1 MTTEIHAVIL
11 ARVHMVQSPG
21 AEAWQIIPYLEVLP
35 RRRPGDFPQHSVH
48 MFHYRLFEN
57 GCMLTV
63 GNSEKSA
70 KLSQCYEI
78 SSADLWGLPTVECL
92 GQGSVPNWLLKR
104 RPPMSI
110 HSPPTKPSQL
120 QHFHPLI
127 GPLSSTFLALSSE
140 GQMMRRL
147 GMQPTIDRKSLMS
160 RLSRSKTS
168 SLAWCYPLAQVCSV
182 LFNSQWWAEL
192 AFEPWLMFSRSG
204 YITTERQHC
213 LGCGWDWTDQCSK
226 PPRCVQE
233 TCRLKEAFEAIDQLG
248 DISCKL
254 GNKMR

>member
-1 MTTEIHAVIL
+1 M
-11 ARVHMVQSPG
+11 G
-21 AEAWQIIPYLEVLP
+21 A
-35 RRRPGDFPQHSVH
+35 
-48 MFHYRLFEN
+48 
-57 GCMLTV
+57 CTV

-110 HSPPTKPSQL
+110 HSPLTKPSQL

-140 GQMMRRL
+140 GQMMSRL

-213 LGCGWDWTDQCSK
+213 LGTGRTNVPSLPDVSKRLAGSKKHLKPLTSLATSVANSGIRWDNLTTWVTWVTWRK
-226 PPRCVQE
+226 PIRIQ
-233 TCRLKEAFEAIDQLG
+233 RLQTKFLSEDL
-248 DISCKL
+248 
-254 GNKMR
+254 